1 MASWN
6 VTCPHC
12 GKSFQHSMIEDTFRS
27 YFWLEKPKL
36 PKEGQSLACKN
47 CGKDAVYKRIDLTY
61 QR

>member
-1 MASWN
+1 
-6 VTCPHC
+6 
-12 GKSFQHSMIEDTFRS
+12 MIEDTFKS